1 MSKEQQEYLII
12 RGDKEYEVVIGL
24 EVHAQ
29 VTSNSKLFS
38 TSATKFGAE
47 PNTQVSLVDAAFP
60 GMLPV
65 INEFCVKQAIKT
77 GIGLKA
83 QINKRSIFDRK
94 NYFYADLPK
103 GYQITQMDLP
113 IVLGGSIEINLD
125 GLTKTINITR
135 AHLEEDAGKSIH
147 DEFDGFSAI
156 DLNRAGTPLLEI
168 VSEPEISSAK
178 EAVAYMKAMHQLV
191 TFLDVSDGNMAQG
204 SLRCDANVSIRKKG
218 DQELGTRTEIKNIN
232 SFKFIEKAINF
243 EIKRQIKILENGEKV
258 TQETRLYD
266 SAKDE
271 TRPMRSKEFANDYRY
286 FPEPDLLP
294 VVISDEE
301 ITKIRDEF
309 PELPKEKEIRYQKQF
324 GLSAYDAQI
333 IASSKSMADF
343 FEAALKKTKNYSLLS
358 NWLIGEISAYLNK
371 KQIEIHESKLSAD
384 NVAMLINRI
393 DDQTISGKIGKSI
406 FEEMCE
412 SGSSVDEIIESQGL
426 KQISDDGAIEE
437 IILTVINEN
446 PDQVAAYLAGKDKLF
461 GFFVG
466 QVMKLTEG
474 KANPKTV
481 NTILKNKL
489 K

>member
-1 MSKEQQEYLII
+1 MSWET
-12 RGDKEYEVVIGL
+12 VIGL
-24 EVHAQ
+24 ETHVQ
-29 VTSNSKLFS
+29 LSTKTKLFS
-38 TSATKFGAE
+38 RASTAFGAS
-47 PNTQVSLVDAAFP
+47 PNTNVNLIDCGLPGVLPSVNKEAFYKAIRF
-60 GMLPV
+60 GMAV
-65 INEFCVKQAIKT
+65 NATINQT
-77 GIGLKA
+77 
-83 QINKRSIFDRK
+83 SIFDRK

-266 SAKDE
+266 SSKDE

-412 SGSSVDEIIESQGL
+412 SGSLVDEIIESQGL

>member
-1 MSKEQQEYLII
+1 MSWET
-12 RGDKEYEVVIGL
+12 VIGL
-24 EVHAQ
+24 ETHVQ
-29 VTSNSKLFS
+29 LSTKTKLFS
-38 TSATKFGAE
+38 RASTAFGAS
-47 PNTQVSLVDAAFP
+47 PNTNVNLIDCGLPGVLPSVNKEAFYKAIRF
-60 GMLPV
+60 GM
-65 INEFCVKQAIKT
+65 AID
-77 GIGLKA
+77 A
-83 QINKRSIFDRK
+83 QINQTSIFDRK

-113 IVLGGSIEINLD
+113 IVLGGSIDIQLEESI
-125 GLTKTINITR
+125 KTINITR

-147 DEFDGFSAI
+147 DEYDGFSAI

-168 VSEPEISSAK
+168 VSEPEISDAK

-191 TFLDVSDGNMAQG
+191 TYLDVSDGNMAQG

-218 DQELGTRTEIKNIN
+218 EKELGTRTEIKNIN

-243 EIKRQIKILENGEKV
+243 EIKRQIKLLENGDKV

-266 SAKDE
+266 SSKDE

-301 ITKIRDEF
+301 IQKIRNEF
-309 PELPKEKEIRYQKQF
+309 PELPKEKEARYQDKF
-324 GLSAYDAQI
+324 GLSAYDSQI
-333 IASSKSMADF
+333 ISSSKSMADF
-343 FEAALKKTKNYSLLS
+343 FDAAAEKIENYSLLS

-371 KQIEIHESKLSAD
+371 EQIEIHKSKLTSD

-406 FEEMCE
+406 FEEMCL
-412 SGSSVDEIIESQGL
+412 SGSNPDEIIESQGL
-426 KQISDDGAIEE
+426 KQISDDGTIEE
-437 IILTVINEN
+437 IIMTVISEN
-446 PDQVAAYLAGKDKLF
+446 PSQVKAYLDGKDKLF

-466 QVMKLTEG
+466 QVMKLTAG
-474 KANPKTV
+474 KANPKAV
-481 NTILKNKL
+481 NSILKDKL

>member
-1 MSKEQQEYLII
+1 MSWET
-12 RGDKEYEVVIGL
+12 VIGL
-24 EVHAQ
+24 ETHVQ
-29 VTSNSKLFS
+29 LSTKTKLFS
-38 TSATKFGAE
+38 RASTAFGAS
-47 PNTQVSLVDAAFP
+47 PNTNVNLIDCGLPGVLPSVNKEAFYKAIRF
-60 GMLPV
+60 GM
-65 INEFCVKQAIKT
+65 AID
-77 GIGLKA
+77 A
-83 QINKRSIFDRK
+83 QINQTSIFDRK

-113 IVLGGSIEINLD
+113 IVLGGSIDIQLEESI
-125 GLTKTINITR
+125 KTINITR

-147 DEFDGFSAI
+147 DEYDGFSAI

-168 VSEPEISSAK
+168 VSEPEISDAK

-191 TFLDVSDGNMAQG
+191 TYLDVSDGNMAQG

-218 DQELGTRTEIKNIN
+218 EKELGTRTEIKNIN

-243 EIKRQIKILENGEKV
+243 EIKRQIKLLENGEKV

-266 SAKDE
+266 SSKDE

-301 ITKIRDEF
+301 IQKIRNEF
-309 PELPKEKEIRYQKQF
+309 PELPKEKEARYQEKF
-324 GLSAYDAQI
+324 GLSAYDSQI
-333 IASSKSMADF
+333 ISSSKSMADF
-343 FEAALKKTKNYSLLS
+343 FDAAAEKIKNYSLLS
-358 NWLIGEISAYLNK
+358 NWLIGEISAHLNK
-371 KQIEIHESKLSAD
+371 EQIEIHKSKLTSN

-406 FEEMCE
+406 FEEMCI
-412 SGSSVDEIIESQGL
+412 SGSTPDEIIESQGL

-437 IILTVINEN
+437 IIMTVISEN
-446 PDQVAAYLAGKDKLF
+446 PSQVEAYLGGKDKLF

-474 KANPKTV
+474 KANPKAV
-481 NTILKNKL
+481 NSILKDKL

>member
-1 MSKEQQEYLII
+1 MTWET
-12 RGDKEYEVVIGL
+12 VIGL
-24 EVHAQ
+24 ETHVQ
-29 VTSNSKLFS
+29 LSTKTKLFS
-38 TSATKFGAE
+38 RASTKFGSS
-47 PNTQVSLVDAAFP
+47 PNTNVNLIDCGLPGVLPSVNKEAFYKAIRF
-60 GMLPV
+60 GMAV
-65 INEFCVKQAIKT
+65 
-77 GIGLKA
+77 GA
-83 QINKRSIFDRK
+83 QINQTSIFDRK

-113 IVLGGSIEINLD
+113 IVLGGTIDIETDNGI
-125 GLTKTINITR
+125 KTVNITR

-147 DEFDGFSAI
+147 DQFDGYSAI

-168 VSEPEISSAK
+168 VSEPELSNAK
-178 EAVAYMKAMHQLV
+178 EAVSYMKAMHQLV
-191 TFLDVSDGNMAQG
+191 TYLDVSDGNMSQG

-218 DQELGTRTEIKNIN
+218 DPELGTRTEIKNIN

-243 EIKRQIKILENGEKV
+243 EIKRQIKQLENGETV

-266 SAKDE
+266 SVKDE

-294 VVISDEE
+294 VVISDKEMQA
-301 ITKIRDEF
+301 IKDNF
-309 PELPKEKEIRYQKQF
+309 PELAKEKEERYAKEF
-324 GLSAYDAQI
+324 ELSEYDAQI
-333 IASSKSMADF
+333 LASSKSMADF
-343 FEAALKKTKNYSLLS
+343 FEKSSQETKNYSLLS
-358 NWLIGEISAYLNK
+358 NWLIGEISAFLNK
-371 KQIEIHESKLSAD
+371 DAIEINQSKLNPL

-406 FEEMCE
+406 FEEMYA
-412 SGSSVDEIIESQGL
+412 SGASPDEIIESQGL

-437 IILTVINEN
+437 IINTVIGDN
-446 PDQVAAYLAGKDKLF
+446 PSQVEAYLGGKEKLF

-474 KANPKTV
+474 KANPQSV
-481 NTILKNKL
+481 NTILKEKL

>member
-1 MSKEQQEYLII
+1 MTWET
-12 RGDKEYEVVIGL
+12 VIGL
-24 EVHAQ
+24 ETHVQ
-29 VTSNSKLFS
+29 LSTKTKLFS
-38 TSATKFGAE
+38 RASTAFGAS
-47 PNTQVSLVDAAFP
+47 PNTNVNLIDCGLPGVLPSVNKEAFYKAIRF
-60 GMLPV
+60 GMAV
-65 INEFCVKQAIKT
+65 
-77 GIGLKA
+77 GA
-83 QINKRSIFDRK
+83 QINQTSLFDRK

-113 IVLGGSIEINLD
+113 IVLGGSIEIILD
-125 GLTKTINITR
+125 KLAKTINITR

-191 TFLDVSDGNMAQG
+191 TYLDVSDGNMAQG

-218 DQELGTRTEIKNIN
+218 TKELGTRTEIKNIN

-266 SAKDE
+266 SSKDE

-294 VVISDEE
+294 VIISDEE
-301 ITKIRDEF
+301 IKKIRDEF
-309 PELPKEKEIRYQKQF
+309 PELPNEKETRYQKEF

-333 IASSKSMADF
+333 IASSKPMADF
-343 FEAALKKTKNYSLLS
+343 FEAALQKTKNYSLLS

-371 KQIEIHESKLSAD
+371 EQIEIHESKLSAD
-384 NVAMLINRI
+384 IVAMLINRI

-406 FEEMCE
+406 FEEMCAN
-412 SGSSVDEIIESQGL
+412 GSSPDEIIKSQGL
-426 KQISDDGAIEE
+426 EQISDDEAIKE
-437 IILTVINEN
+437 IILAVINEN
-446 PDQVAAYLAGKDKLF
+446 PAQVEAYLAGKEKLF

-481 NTILKNKL
+481 NNILKDKL

>member
-1 MSKEQQEYLII
+1 MSWET
-12 RGDKEYEVVIGL
+12 VIGL
-24 EVHAQ
+24 ETHVQ
-29 VTSNSKLFS
+29 LSTKTKLFS
-38 TSATKFGAE
+38 RASTAFGAS
-47 PNTQVSLVDAAFP
+47 PNTNVNLIDCGLPGVLPSVNKEAFYKAIRF
-60 GMLPV
+60 GMAV
-65 INEFCVKQAIKT
+65 NATINQT
-77 GIGLKA
+77 
-83 QINKRSIFDRK
+83 SIFDRK

-266 SAKDE
+266 SSKDE

-406 FEEMCE
+406 FEAMCE

>member
-1 MSKEQQEYLII
+1 MSWET
-12 RGDKEYEVVIGL
+12 VIGL
-24 EVHAQ
+24 ETHVQ
-29 VTSNSKLFS
+29 LSTKTKLFS
-38 TSATKFGAE
+38 RASTAFGAS
-47 PNTQVSLVDAAFP
+47 PNTNVNLIDCGLPGVLPSVNKEAFYKAIRF
-60 GMLPV
+60 GMAV
-65 INEFCVKQAIKT
+65 N
-77 GIGLKA
+77 A
-83 QINKRSIFDRK
+83 QINQTSIFDRK

-113 IVLGGSIEINLD
+113 IVLGGSIDIQLEESV
-125 GLTKTINITR
+125 KTINITR

-147 DEFDGFSAI
+147 DEYDGFSAI

-191 TFLDVSDGNMAQG
+191 TYLDVSDGNMAQG

-218 DQELGTRTEIKNIN
+218 VKELGTRTEIKNIN

-243 EIKRQIKILENGEKV
+243 EIKRQIKILEDGEKV

-266 SAKDE
+266 SSKDE

-294 VVISDEE
+294 VIISDQE
-301 ITKIRDEF
+301 IQKIRDEF
-309 PELPKEKEIRYQKQF
+309 PELPKEKEARYQGEF
-324 GLSAYDAQI
+324 GLSEYDSQI
-333 IASSKSMADF
+333 ISSSKSMADF
-343 FEAALKKTKNYSLLS
+343 FDASLKKTKNYSLLS

-371 KQIEIHESKLSAD
+371 EQIEIHESKLTAD
-384 NVAMLINRI
+384 KVAMLINRI

-406 FEEMCE
+406 FEEMCL
-412 SGSSVDEIIESQGL
+412 SGSTPDEIIESQGL

-437 IILTVINEN
+437 IIMTVINEN
-446 PDQVAAYLAGKDKLF
+446 PSQVEAYLGGKEKLF

-474 KANPKTV
+474 KANPKAV
-481 NTILKNKL
+481 NSILKEKL

>member
-1 MSKEQQEYLII
+1 MSWET
-12 RGDKEYEVVIGL
+12 VIGL
-24 EVHAQ
+24 ETHVQ
-29 VTSNSKLFS
+29 LSTKTKLFS
-38 TSATKFGAE
+38 RASTAFGAS
-47 PNTQVSLVDAAFP
+47 PNTNVNLIDCGLPGVLPSVNKEAFYKAIRF
-60 GMLPV
+60 GM
-65 INEFCVKQAIKT
+65 AID
-77 GIGLKA
+77 A
-83 QINKRSIFDRK
+83 QINQTSIFDRK

-113 IVLGGSIEINLD
+113 IVLGGSIDIQLEESI
-125 GLTKTINITR
+125 KTINITR

-147 DEFDGFSAI
+147 DEYDGFSAI

-168 VSEPEISSAK
+168 VSEPELSDAK

-191 TFLDVSDGNMAQG
+191 TYLDVSDGNMAQG

-218 DQELGTRTEIKNIN
+218 EKELGTRTEIKNIN

-243 EIKRQIKILENGEKV
+243 EIKRQIKLLENGDKV

-266 SAKDE
+266 SSKDE

-301 ITKIRDEF
+301 IQKIRSEF
-309 PELPKEKEIRYQKQF
+309 PELPKEKEARYQDKF
-324 GLSAYDAQI
+324 GLSAYDSQI
-333 IASSKSMADF
+333 ISSSKSMADF
-343 FEAALKKTKNYSLLS
+343 FDAAAEKIENYSLLS

-371 KQIEIHESKLSAD
+371 EQIEIHKSKLTSD

-406 FEEMCE
+406 FEEMCL
-412 SGSSVDEIIESQGL
+412 SGSTPDEIIESQGL

-437 IILTVINEN
+437 IIMTVISEN
-446 PDQVAAYLAGKDKLF
+446 PSQVKAYLDGKDKLF

-474 KANPKTV
+474 KANPKAV
-481 NTILKNKL
+481 NSILKDKL

>member
-1 MSKEQQEYLII
+1 MTWET
-12 RGDKEYEVVIGL
+12 VIGL
-24 EVHAQ
+24 ETHVQ
-29 VTSNSKLFS
+29 LSTKTKLFS
-38 TSATKFGAE
+38 RASTAFGAS
-47 PNTQVSLVDAAFP
+47 PNTNVNLIDCGLPGVLPSINKEAFYKAIRF
-60 GMLPV
+60 GMAV
-65 INEFCVKQAIKT
+65 
-77 GIGLKA
+77 GA
-83 QINKRSIFDRK
+83 QINQTSLFDRK

-113 IVLGGSIEINLD
+113 IVLGGSIEIILD
-125 GLTKTINITR
+125 KLAKTINITR

-191 TFLDVSDGNMAQG
+191 TYLDVSDGNMAQG

-218 DQELGTRTEIKNIN
+218 AKELGTRTEIKNIN

-266 SAKDE
+266 SSKDE

-294 VVISDEE
+294 VIISDEE
-301 ITKIRDEF
+301 IKKIRDEF
-309 PELPKEKEIRYQKQF
+309 PELPNEKETRYQKEF

-333 IASSKSMADF
+333 IASSKPMADF
-343 FEAALKKTKNYSLLS
+343 FEAALQKTKNYSLLS

-371 KQIEIHESKLSAD
+371 EQIEIHESKLSAD
-384 NVAMLINRI
+384 IVAMLINRI

-406 FEEMCE
+406 FEEMCAN
-412 SGSSVDEIIESQGL
+412 GSSPDEIIKSQGL
-426 KQISDDGAIEE
+426 EQISDDEAIEE

-446 PDQVAAYLAGKDKLF
+446 PAQVEAYLAGKEKLF

-481 NTILKNKL
+481 NNILKDKL

>member
-1 MSKEQQEYLII
+1 MIWET
-12 RGDKEYEVVIGL
+12 VIGL
-24 EVHAQ
+24 ETHVQ
-29 VTSNSKLFS
+29 LSTKTKLFS
-38 TSATKFGAE
+38 RASTAFGAS
-47 PNTQVSLVDAAFP
+47 PNTNVNLIDCGLPGVLPSVNKEAFYKAIRF
-60 GMLPV
+60 GMAV
-65 INEFCVKQAIKT
+65 NATINQT
-77 GIGLKA
+77 
-83 QINKRSIFDRK
+83 SIFDRK

-266 SAKDE
+266 SSKDE

-309 PELPKEKEIRYQKQF
+309 PELPKDKEIRYQKQF

-371 KQIEIHESKLSAD
+371 KQIEIHGSKLSAD

>member
-1 MSKEQQEYLII
+1 MSWET
-12 RGDKEYEVVIGL
+12 VIGL
-24 EVHAQ
+24 ETHVQ
-29 VTSNSKLFS
+29 LSTKTKLFS
-38 TSATKFGAE
+38 RASTAFGAS
-47 PNTQVSLVDAAFP
+47 PNTNVNLVDCGLPGVLPSVNKEAFYKAIRF
-60 GMLPV
+60 GM
-65 INEFCVKQAIKT
+65 AID
-77 GIGLKA
+77 A
-83 QINKRSIFDRK
+83 QINQVSIFDRK

-113 IVLGGSIEINLD
+113 IVLGGSINIVSGET
-125 GLTKTINITR
+125 TKTINITR

-147 DEFDGFSAI
+147 DEYDGYSAI

-191 TFLDVSDGNMAQG
+191 TYLDVSDGNMAQG

-218 DQELGTRTEIKNIN
+218 DKELGTRTEIKNIN

-243 EIKRQIKILENGEKV
+243 EIKRQIKILEKGETV

-266 SAKDE
+266 SSKDE
-271 TRPMRSKEFANDYRY
+271 TRSMRSKEFANDYRY

-301 ITKIRDEF
+301 IKRIKDEF
-309 PELPKEKEIRYQKQF
+309 PELPSEKEMRYQQDFKI
-324 GLSAYDAQI
+324 SAYDAQI

-343 FEAALKKTKNYSLLS
+343 FEAAAEQTGNYNLLA

-371 KQIEIHESKLSAD
+371 ELIEINESKLSIA
-384 NVAMLINRI
+384 NVAILINRI
-393 DDQTISGKIGKSI
+393 DDQTISGKIGKAI
-406 FEEMCE
+406 FEEMCI
-412 SGSSVDEIIESQGL
+412 SGISPDEIIESQGL
-426 KQISDDGAIEE
+426 KQISDDGTIEE
-437 IILTVINEN
+437 IINSVINDN
-446 PDQVAAYLAGKDKLF
+446 PAQVEAYLGGKDKLF

-466 QVMKLTEG
+466 QVMKLTQG

-481 NTILKNKL
+481 NAILKEKL

>member
-1 MSKEQQEYLII
+1 MTWET
-12 RGDKEYEVVIGL
+12 VIGL
-24 EVHAQ
+24 ETHVQ
-29 VTSNSKLFS
+29 LSTKTKLFS
-38 TSATKFGAE
+38 RASTAFGAS
-47 PNTQVSLVDAAFP
+47 PNTNVNLIDCGLPGVLPSVNKEAFYKAIRF
-60 GMLPV
+60 GMAV
-65 INEFCVKQAIKT
+65 
-77 GIGLKA
+77 GA
-83 QINKRSIFDRK
+83 QINQTSLFDRK

-113 IVLGGSIEINLD
+113 IVLGGSIEIILD
-125 GLTKTINITR
+125 KLAKTINITR

-191 TFLDVSDGNMAQG
+191 TYLDVSDGNMAQG

-218 DQELGTRTEIKNIN
+218 AKELGTRTEIKNIN

-258 TQETRLYD
+258 IQETRLYD
-266 SAKDE
+266 SSKDE

-294 VVISDEE
+294 VIISDEE
-301 ITKIRDEF
+301 IKKIRDEF
-309 PELPKEKEIRYQKQF
+309 PELPNEKETRYQKEF

-333 IASSKSMADF
+333 IASSKPMADF
-343 FEAALKKTKNYSLLS
+343 FEAALQKTKNYSLLS

-371 KQIEIHESKLSAD
+371 EQIEIHESKLSAD
-384 NVAMLINRI
+384 IVAMLINRI

-406 FEEMCE
+406 FEEMCAN
-412 SGSSVDEIIESQGL
+412 GSSPDEIIKSQGL
-426 KQISDDGAIEE
+426 EQISDDGAIEE

-446 PDQVAAYLAGKDKLF
+446 PAQVEAYLAGKEKLF

-481 NTILKNKL
+481 NNILKDKL

>member
-1 MSKEQQEYLII
+1 MSWET
-12 RGDKEYEVVIGL
+12 VIGL
-24 EVHAQ
+24 ETHVQ
-29 VTSNSKLFS
+29 LSTKTKLFS
-38 TSATKFGAE
+38 RASTAFGAS
-47 PNTQVSLVDAAFP
+47 PNTNVNLIDCGLPGVLPSVNKEAFYKAIRF
-60 GMLPV
+60 GMAV
-65 INEFCVKQAIKT
+65 N
-77 GIGLKA
+77 A
-83 QINKRSIFDRK
+83 QINQTSIFDRK

-113 IVLGGSIEINLD
+113 IVLGGSIDIQLEESV
-125 GLTKTINITR
+125 KTINITR

-147 DEFDGFSAI
+147 DEYDGFSAI

-191 TFLDVSDGNMAQG
+191 TYLDVSDGNMAQG

-218 DQELGTRTEIKNIN
+218 VKELGTRTEIKNIN

-243 EIKRQIKILENGEKV
+243 EIKRQIKILEDGEKV

-266 SAKDE
+266 SSKDE

-294 VVISDEE
+294 VIISDQE
-301 ITKIRDEF
+301 IQKIRDEF
-309 PELPKEKEIRYQKQF
+309 PELPKEKEARYQEEF
-324 GLSAYDAQI
+324 GLSEYDSQI
-333 IASSKSMADF
+333 ISSSKSMADF
-343 FEAALKKTKNYSLLS
+343 FDASVEKTKNYSLLS

-371 KQIEIHESKLSAD
+371 EQIEIHESKLTAD
-384 NVAMLINRI
+384 NVAILINRI

-406 FEEMCE
+406 FEEMCL
-412 SGSSVDEIIESQGL
+412 SGSTPDEIIESQGL

-437 IILTVINEN
+437 IIMTVINAN
-446 PDQVAAYLAGKDKLF
+446 PSQVEAYLGGKDKLF

-474 KANPKTV
+474 KANPKAV
-481 NTILKNKL
+481 NSILKEKL

>member
-1 MSKEQQEYLII
+1 MSWET
-12 RGDKEYEVVIGL
+12 VIGL
-24 EVHAQ
+24 ETHVQ
-29 VTSNSKLFS
+29 LSTKTKLFS
-38 TSATKFGAE
+38 RASTAFGAS
-47 PNTQVSLVDAAFP
+47 PNTNVNLIDCGLPGVLPSVNREAFYKAIRF
-60 GMLPV
+60 GMAV
-65 INEFCVKQAIKT
+65 
-77 GIGLKA
+77 GA
-83 QINKRSIFDRK
+83 QINQTSLFDRK

-113 IVLGGSIEINLD
+113 IVLGGSIEIISDELA
-125 GLTKTINITR
+125 KTINITR

-147 DEFDGFSAI
+147 DEFEGFSAI

-191 TFLDVSDGNMAQG
+191 TYLDVSDGNMAQG

-218 DQELGTRTEIKNIN
+218 DKELGTRTEIKNIN

-266 SAKDE
+266 SSKDE

-294 VVISDEE
+294 VIISDQE
-301 ITKIRDEF
+301 IQKIRDEF
-309 PELPKEKEIRYQKQF
+309 PELPKEKEARYQGEL
-324 GLSAYDAQI
+324 GLSEYDSQI
-333 IASSKSMADF
+333 ISSSKSMADF
-343 FEAALKKTKNYSLLS
+343 FDASAEKTKNYSLLS

-371 KQIEIHESKLSAD
+371 EQIEIHESKLTAD
-384 NVAMLINRI
+384 KVAMLINRI

-406 FEEMCE
+406 FEEMCI
-412 SGSSVDEIIESQGL
+412 SGSTPDEIIESQGL

-437 IILTVINEN
+437 IIMTVINEN
-446 PDQVAAYLAGKDKLF
+446 PSQVEAYLGGKEKLF

-474 KANPKTV
+474 KANPKAV
-481 NTILKNKL
+481 NSILKEKL

>member
-1 MSKEQQEYLII
+1 MTWET
-12 RGDKEYEVVIGL
+12 VIGL
-24 EVHAQ
+24 ETHVQ
-29 VTSNSKLFS
+29 LSTKTKLFS
-38 TSATKFGAE
+38 RGSTAFGAS
-47 PNTQVSLVDAAFP
+47 PNTNVNLIDCGLPGVLPSVNKEAFYKAIRF
-60 GMLPV
+60 GMAV
-65 INEFCVKQAIKT
+65 
-77 GIGLKA
+77 GA
-83 QINKRSIFDRK
+83 QINQTSLFDRK

-113 IVLGGSIEINLD
+113 IVLGGSIEIILD
-125 GLTKTINITR
+125 KLAKTINITR

-191 TFLDVSDGNMAQG
+191 TYLDVSDGNMAQG

-218 DQELGTRTEIKNIN
+218 AKELGTRTEIKNIN

-243 EIKRQIKILENGEKV
+243 EIKRQIRILENGEKV

-266 SAKDE
+266 SSKDE

-294 VVISDEE
+294 VIISDEE
-301 ITKIRDEF
+301 IKKIRDEF
-309 PELPKEKEIRYQKQF
+309 PELPNEKETRYQKEF

-333 IASSKSMADF
+333 IASSKPMADF
-343 FEAALKKTKNYSLLS
+343 FEAALQKTKNYSLLS

-371 KQIEIHESKLSAD
+371 EQIEIHESKLSAD
-384 NVAMLINRI
+384 IVAMLINRI

-406 FEEMCE
+406 FEEMCAN
-412 SGSSVDEIIESQGL
+412 GSSPDEIIKSQGL
-426 KQISDDGAIEE
+426 EQISDDEAIEE

-446 PDQVAAYLAGKDKLF
+446 PAQVEAYLAGKDKLF

-481 NTILKNKL
+481 NNILKDKL

>member
-1 MSKEQQEYLII
+1 MSWET
-12 RGDKEYEVVIGL
+12 VIGL
-24 EVHAQ
+24 ETHVQ
-29 VTSNSKLFS
+29 LSTKTKLFS
-38 TSATKFGAE
+38 RASTAFGAS
-47 PNTQVSLVDAAFP
+47 PNTNVNLIDCGLPGVLPSVNKEAFY
-60 GMLPV
+60 
-65 INEFCVKQAIKT
+65 KAIRF
-77 GIGLKA
+77 GIAVNA
-83 QINKRSIFDRK
+83 QINQTSIFDRK

-113 IVLGGSIEINLD
+113 IVLGGSIDIQLEESV
-125 GLTKTINITR
+125 KTINITR

-147 DEFDGFSAI
+147 DEYDGFSAI

-191 TFLDVSDGNMAQG
+191 TYLDVSDGNMAQG

-218 DQELGTRTEIKNIN
+218 VKELGTRTEIKNIN

-243 EIKRQIKILENGEKV
+243 EIKRQIKILEDGEKV

-266 SAKDE
+266 SSKDE

-294 VVISDEE
+294 VIISDQE
-301 ITKIRDEF
+301 IQKIRDEF
-309 PELPKEKEIRYQKQF
+309 PELPKEKEARYQEEF
-324 GLSAYDAQI
+324 GLSEYDSQI
-333 IASSKSMADF
+333 ISSSKSMADF
-343 FEAALKKTKNYSLLS
+343 FDASLKKTKNYSLLS

-371 KQIEIHESKLSAD
+371 EQIEIHESKLTAD
-384 NVAMLINRI
+384 KVAMLINRI

-406 FEEMCE
+406 FEEMCL
-412 SGSSVDEIIESQGL
+412 SGSTPDEIIESQGL

-437 IILTVINEN
+437 IIMTVINEN
-446 PDQVAAYLAGKDKLF
+446 PSQVEAYLDGKDKLF

-474 KANPKTV
+474 KANPKAV
-481 NTILKNKL
+481 NSILKEKL

>member
-1 MSKEQQEYLII
+1 MSWET
-12 RGDKEYEVVIGL
+12 VIGL
-24 EVHAQ
+24 ETHVQ
-29 VTSNSKLFS
+29 LSTKTKLFS
-38 TSATKFGAE
+38 RASTAFGAS
-47 PNTQVSLVDAAFP
+47 PNTNVNLIDCGLPGVLPSVNKEAFYKAIRF
-60 GMLPV
+60 GMAV
-65 INEFCVKQAIKT
+65 N
-77 GIGLKA
+77 A
-83 QINKRSIFDRK
+83 QINQTSIFDRK

-113 IVLGGSIEINLD
+113 IVLGGSIDIQLEESV
-125 GLTKTINITR
+125 KTINITR

-147 DEFDGFSAI
+147 DEYDGFSAI

-168 VSEPEISSAK
+168 VSEPEISNAK

-191 TFLDVSDGNMAQG
+191 TYLDVSDGNMAQG

-218 DQELGTRTEIKNIN
+218 VKELGTRTEIKNIN

-243 EIKRQIKILENGEKV
+243 EIKRQIKILEDGEKV

-266 SAKDE
+266 SSKDE

-294 VVISDEE
+294 VIISDQE
-301 ITKIRDEF
+301 IQKIRDEF
-309 PELPKEKEIRYQKQF
+309 PELPKEKEARYQGEL
-324 GLSAYDAQI
+324 GLSEYDSQI
-333 IASSKSMADF
+333 ISSSKSMADF
-343 FEAALKKTKNYSLLS
+343 FDASVEKTKNYSLLS

-371 KQIEIHESKLSAD
+371 EQIEIHESKLTAD
-384 NVAMLINRI
+384 KVAMLINRI

-406 FEEMCE
+406 FEEMCI
-412 SGSSVDEIIESQGL
+412 SGSTPDEIIESQGL

-437 IILTVINEN
+437 IIMTVINEN
-446 PDQVAAYLAGKDKLF
+446 PSQVEAYLGGKEKLF

-474 KANPKTV
+474 KANPKAV
-481 NTILKNKL
+481 NSILKEKL

>member
-1 MSKEQQEYLII
+1 MIWET
-12 RGDKEYEVVIGL
+12 VIGL
-24 EVHAQ
+24 ETHVQ
-29 VTSNSKLFS
+29 LSTKTKLFS
-38 TSATKFGAE
+38 RASTAFGAS
-47 PNTQVSLVDAAFP
+47 PNTNVNLIDCGLPGVLPSVNKEAFYKAIRF
-60 GMLPV
+60 GMAV
-65 INEFCVKQAIKT
+65 NATINQT
-77 GIGLKA
+77 
-83 QINKRSIFDRK
+83 SIFDRK

-266 SAKDE
+266 SSKDE

-309 PELPKEKEIRYQKQF
+309 PELPKDKEIRYQKQF

-333 IASSKSMADF
+333 IASSKPMADF

>member
-1 MSKEQQEYLII
+1 MSWET
-12 RGDKEYEVVIGL
+12 VIGL
-24 EVHAQ
+24 ETHVQ
-29 VTSNSKLFS
+29 LSTKTKLFS
-38 TSATKFGAE
+38 RASTAFGAS
-47 PNTQVSLVDAAFP
+47 PNTNVNLIDCGLPGVLPSVNKEAFYKAIRF
-60 GMLPV
+60 GMAV
-65 INEFCVKQAIKT
+65 N
-77 GIGLKA
+77 A
-83 QINKRSIFDRK
+83 QINQTSIFDRK

-113 IVLGGSIEINLD
+113 IVLGGSIDIQLEESV
-125 GLTKTINITR
+125 KTINITR

-147 DEFDGFSAI
+147 DEYDGFSAI

-168 VSEPEISSAK
+168 VSEPEISNAK

-191 TFLDVSDGNMAQG
+191 TYLDVSDGNMAQG

-218 DQELGTRTEIKNIN
+218 VKELGTRTEIKNIN

-243 EIKRQIKILENGEKV
+243 EIKRQIKILEDGQKV

-266 SAKDE
+266 SSKDE

-294 VVISDEE
+294 VIISDQE
-301 ITKIRDEF
+301 IQKIRDEF
-309 PELPKEKEIRYQKQF
+309 PELPKEKEARYQEEF
-324 GLSAYDAQI
+324 GLSEYDSQI
-333 IASSKSMADF
+333 ISSSKSMADF
-343 FEAALKKTKNYSLLS
+343 FDASVEKTKNYSLLS

-371 KQIEIHESKLSAD
+371 EQIEIHESKLTAD
-384 NVAMLINRI
+384 KVAMLINRI

-406 FEEMCE
+406 FEEMCL
-412 SGSSVDEIIESQGL
+412 SGSTPDEIIESQGL

-437 IILTVINEN
+437 IIMTVINEN
-446 PDQVAAYLAGKDKLF
+446 PSQVEAYLGGKDKLF

-474 KANPKTV
+474 KANPKAV
-481 NTILKNKL
+481 NSILKEKL

>member
-1 MSKEQQEYLII
+1 MNWET
-12 RGDKEYEVVIGL
+12 VIGL
-24 EVHAQ
+24 ETHVQ
-29 VTSNSKLFS
+29 LSTKTKLFS
-38 TSATKFGAE
+38 RASTTFGAS
-47 PNTQVSLVDAAFP
+47 PNTNVNLIDCGLPGVLPSVNKEAFYKAIRF
-60 GMLPV
+60 GM
-65 INEFCVKQAIKT
+65 AID
-77 GIGLKA
+77 A
-83 QINKRSIFDRK
+83 QINQTSIFDRK

-113 IVLGGSIEINLD
+113 IVLGGSIEIFLNEAV
-125 GLTKTINITR
+125 KTINITR

-191 TFLDVSDGNMAQG
+191 TYLDVSDGNMAQG

-218 DQELGTRTEIKNIN
+218 DEKLGTRTEIKNIN

-243 EIKRQIKILENGEKV
+243 EIKRQIKVLEKGEKV
-258 TQETRLYD
+258 IQETRLYD
-266 SAKDE
+266 SSKDE

-294 VVISDEE
+294 VIISDEE
-301 ITKIRDEF
+301 IQKIRSEF
-309 PELPKEKEIRYQKQF
+309 PELPKEKETRYQQEFK
-324 GLSAYDAQI
+324 LSAYDAQI
-333 IASSKSMADF
+333 IAFSKSMADF
-343 FEAALKKTKNYSLLS
+343 FESAAKKTKNYSLLA

-371 KQIEIHESKLSAD
+371 EQIEIHESKLTAE
-384 NVAMLINRI
+384 NVAALINRI

-406 FEEMCE
+406 FEEMC
-412 SGSSVDEIIESQGL
+412 SKGLTPDEIIKSQGL
-426 KQISDDGAIEE
+426 QQISDDGAIEE
-437 IILTVINEN
+437 IVMTVINEN
-446 PDQVAAYLAGKDKLF
+446 STQVAAYLSGKDKLF

-466 QVMKLTEG
+466 QVMKLTGG
-474 KANPKTV
+474 KANPKSV
-481 NTILKNKL
+481 NAILKDKL

>member
-1 MSKEQQEYLII
+1 MTWET
-12 RGDKEYEVVIGL
+12 VIGL
-24 EVHAQ
+24 ETHVQ
-29 VTSNSKLFS
+29 LSTKTKLFS
-38 TSATKFGAE
+38 RASTAFGAS
-47 PNTQVSLVDAAFP
+47 PNTNVNLIDCGLPGVLPSVNKEAFYKAIRF
-60 GMLPV
+60 GMAV
-65 INEFCVKQAIKT
+65 
-77 GIGLKA
+77 GA
-83 QINKRSIFDRK
+83 QINQTSLFDRK

-113 IVLGGSIEINLD
+113 IVLGGSIEIILD
-125 GLTKTINITR
+125 KLAKTINITR

-191 TFLDVSDGNMAQG
+191 TYLDVSDGNMAQG

-218 DQELGTRTEIKNIN
+218 AKELGTRTEIKNIN

-266 SAKDE
+266 SSKDE

-294 VVISDEE
+294 VIISDEE
-301 ITKIRDEF
+301 IKKIRDEF
-309 PELPKEKEIRYQKQF
+309 PELPNEKETRYQKEF

-333 IASSKSMADF
+333 IASSKPMADF
-343 FEAALKKTKNYSLLS
+343 FEAALQKTKNYSLLS

-371 KQIEIHESKLSAD
+371 EQIEIHESKLSAD
-384 NVAMLINRI
+384 IVAMLINRI

-406 FEEMCE
+406 FEEMCAN
-412 SGSSVDEIIESQGL
+412 GSSPDEIIKSQGL
-426 KQISDDGAIEE
+426 E
-437 IILTVINEN
+437 
-446 PDQVAAYLAGKDKLF
+446 
-461 GFFVG
+461 
-466 QVMKLTEG
+466 
-474 KANPKTV
+474 AN
-481 NTILKNKL
+481 I
-489 K
+489 